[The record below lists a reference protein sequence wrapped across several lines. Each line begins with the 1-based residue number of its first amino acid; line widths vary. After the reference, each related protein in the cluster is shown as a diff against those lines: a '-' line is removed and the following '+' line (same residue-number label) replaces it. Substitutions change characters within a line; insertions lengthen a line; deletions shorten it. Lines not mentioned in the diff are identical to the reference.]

1 MAEYILVVDDHI
13 EMADMLAEALNEA
26 GWRAEALDSGARALE
41 RLEAGGVDALVTD
54 LRMDGVGG
62 LELLAASRRLDPR
75 RPVIVMTAYGAIDT
89 AVDSIR
95 QGAYHY
101 LTKPF
106 QPEELKIFLR
116 RALEEQHLQAEA
128 QRLRKALREHQP
140 IDGMVGSSPAMRE
153 VLDLVNRLALVDVPV
168 LIQGE
173 TGTGKSLVAGAIHAR
188 SARAKGPF
196 VSINC
201 AALPEALLE
210 SELFGHAKGAF
221 TGATSERSGLFAEAE
236 SGTLLLDEIGELPL
250 AIQAKLLHV
259 LERGTVRPVGSNRER
274 KVDVRILAATHRDLH
289 DMAQRQQFRED
300 LLYRLDVV
308 TIEIPALKHRKEDIL
323 PLIDHF
329 LGIYRA
335 RFNQSPVEGFT
346 PAALTRFMDYPWP
359 GNVRELSHVVQ
370 RMVVLGRRTLA
381 DMDDLPQALRFDSG
395 NPMDVFTHVLPAREL
410 QHRYAQWALERCGGL
425 KNRTAESLGIDIKT
439 LNRWLQEGPVSD
451 PQAPTQEQA

>member
-1 MAEYILVVDDHI
+1 MAECILVVDDHI
-13 EMADMLAEALNEA
+13 EMAEMLAEALSEA
-26 GWRAEALDSGARALE
+26 GWRAEALDSGARAME

-54 LRMDGVGG
+54 LRMEGVGG
-62 LELLAASRRLDPR
+62 LDLLAASRRLDPQ

-106 QPEELKIFLR
+106 QPEELEIFLR
-116 RALEEQHLQAEA
+116 RALEEQDLQKEA

-140 IDGMVGSSPAMRE
+140 MDGLVGSSPAMRE
-153 VLDLVNRLALVDVPV
+153 VLELVNRLAVVDVPV

-173 TGTGKSLVAGAIHAR
+173 TGTGKSLVASAIHGR
-188 SARAKGPF
+188 SSRAKGSF

-221 TGATSERSGLFAEAE
+221 TGATSDRPGLFAEAE
-236 SGTLLLDEIGELPL
+236 GGTLLLDEIGELPL

-323 PLIDHF
+323 PLVDHF
-329 LGIYRA
+329 LGIYRSK
-335 RFNQSPVEGFT
+335 FNQSPVEGFT
-346 PAALTRFMDYPWP
+346 PAALSRFMDYPWP
-359 GNVRELSHVVQ
+359 GNIRELSHVVQ
-370 RMVVLGRRTLA
+370 RMVVLGRRILA
-381 DMDDLPQALRFDSG
+381 DVDDLPQAIRFDSG

-410 QHRYAQWALERCGGL
+410 QHRYALWALERCGGL
-425 KNRTAESLGIDIKT
+425 KNRTAASLDIDIKT
-439 LNRWLQEGPVSD
+439 LNRWLQEGSNPD
-451 PQAPTQEQA
+451 PQATTQEQE

>member
-1 MAEYILVVDDHI
+1 MAECILVVDDHI

-153 VLDLVNRLALVDVPV
+153 VLDLVNRLAVVDVPV

-335 RFNQSPVEGFT
+335 RFNQSPVEGSL
-346 PAALTRFMDYPWP
+346 PPRWP
-359 GNVRELSHVVQ
+359 GSWTTLGPATSGSCPTWSSGWWCWDGGPWRTWTICPRPSGSIRQSH
-370 RMVVLGRRTLA
+370 GRLHPCPACPGAAAPVCPVGPGTLRG
-381 DMDDLPQALRFDSG
+381 PQEQDRGKPGHRHQDPQPLASG
-395 NPMDVFTHVLPAREL
+395 RP
-410 QHRYAQWALERCGGL
+410 G
-425 KNRTAESLGIDIKT
+425 
-439 LNRWLQEGPVSD
+439 SD

>member
-1 MAEYILVVDDHI
+1 MAERILVVDDHL
-13 EMADMLAEALNEA
+13 EMAEMLAEALAEA
-26 GWRAEALDSGARALE
+26 GFQAEALDSGARALE

-62 LELLAASRRLDPR
+62 MELLAASQRLDPR

-106 QPEELKIFLR
+106 PPEELEIFLR
-116 RALEEQHLQAEA
+116 RALEAHKLQIEA
-128 QRLRKALREHQP
+128 GRLRKALREHQP
-140 IDGMVGSSPAMRE
+140 IEGLVGSSPAMRE
-153 VLDLVNRLALVDVPV
+153 VVELVDRLAVVDVPV

-201 AALPEALLE
+201 AALPEPLLE

-221 TGATSERSGLFAEAE
+221 TGATSERAGLFAEAE
-236 SGTLLLDEIGELPL
+236 AGTLLLDEIGELPL

-259 LERGTVRPVGSNRER
+259 LERGSVRPVGSSRER

-289 DMAQRQQFRED
+289 DMAQNQKFRED

-308 TIEIPALKHRKEDIL
+308 TIEIPALKQRKEDIL
-323 PLIDHF
+323 PLVDHF
-329 LGIYRA
+329 LGVFRE
-335 RFNQSPVEGFT
+335 RFGHSPVAGFT
-346 PAALTRFMDYPWP
+346 PAVLARFLDYPWP

-370 RMVVLGRRTLA
+370 RMVVLGRRAQA
-381 DMDDLPQALRFDSG
+381 DLEELPQAIRYESG
-395 NPMDVFTHVLPAREL
+395 NPMDVFSKVLPAREL
-410 QHRYAQWALERCGGL
+410 QHRYALWALERCSGL
-425 KNRTAESLGIDIKT
+425 KNRTAEALGIDIKT
-439 LNRWLQEGPVSD
+439 LNRWLQEGPVLE
-451 PQAPTQEQA
+451 PAPGERP

>member
-1 MAEYILVVDDHI
+1 MAECILVVDDHI
-13 EMADMLAEALNEA
+13 EMAEMLAEALSEA

-62 LELLAASRRLDPR
+62 MELLAASRRLDPR

-106 QPEELKIFLR
+106 PPEELEIFLR
-116 RALEEQHLQAEA
+116 RALEEQNLQKET
-128 QRLRKALREHQP
+128 QRLRKALREHLP
-140 IDGMVGSSPAMRE
+140 IDGLVGSSPAMRE
-153 VLDLVNRLALVDVPV
+153 VLDLVNRLAVVDVPV

-188 SARAKGPF
+188 STRAKGSF

-221 TGATSERSGLFAEAE
+221 TGATSDRSGLFAEAE
-236 SGTLLLDEIGELPL
+236 GGTLLLDEIGELPL

-329 LGIYRA
+329 LGIYRS
-335 RFNQSPVEGFT
+335 RFSQSPVEGFT
-346 PAALTRFMDYPWP
+346 PAALARFMDYAWP

-370 RMVVLGRRTLA
+370 RMVVLGRRPLA
-381 DMDDLPQALRFDSG
+381 DVDDLPQAIRFDSG
-395 NPMDVFTHVLPAREL
+395 NPMDIFTHVLPAREL

-425 KNRTAESLGIDIKT
+425 KNRTAESLDIDAKT
-439 LNRWLQEGPVSD
+439 LNRWLQEGSAPE